1 MQWPRKICPSPLA
14 RDLYRP
20 PTKNQSF
27 EKVLRLFETMTL
39 RLQFFHSV
47 FKKQK
52 QDDEQG
58 FDEKKKSPQLFLD
71 SFAKQ

>member
-27 EKVLRLFETMTL
+27 EKVLRLFEPMTL
-39 RLQFFHSV
+39 RLQFFTQYL
-47 FKKQK
+47 KK

-58 FDEKKKSPQLFLD
+58 FDEKKLS
-71 SFAKQ
+71 

>member
-27 EKVLRLFETMTL
+27 EKVLRLFEPMTL

-47 FKKQK
+47 FKKN

-58 FDEKKKSPQLFLD
+58 FDEKKISQLFLD